1 MLLSSKPHKTTDN
14 NWKLVRKDGV
24 PTLFWW
30 DMVQPCIKVGLI
42 PGLLSTEWNLWTLA
56 NKLVKAEMSLPMLS
70 GNPLSAEGNHRVS
83 TVVCYPGRNHEL
95 YWFTVG
101 FNQRCSGVSH
111 TALPVF
117 FGIVG
122 LIRIRVT
129 VGCSWNHSPFF
140 FFVKQKNNIQRG
152 HWNMIKFILGYNTVA
167 GKGSQTGTP
176 AWYWWYVGLVCF
188 LEKKITSERLEFWL
202 GGAKATEEEK
212 RKFGKEL

>member
-1 MLLSSKPHKTTDN
+1 
-14 NWKLVRKDGV
+14 
-24 PTLFWW
+24 
-30 DMVQPCIKVGLI
+30 
-42 PGLLSTEWNLWTLA
+42 
-56 NKLVKAEMSLPMLS
+56 MSLPMLS

-117 FGIVG
+117 LGIVG

-140 FFVKQKNNIQRG
+140 FFLLNKR
-152 HWNMIKFILGYNTVA
+152 T
-167 GKGSQTGTP
+167 
-176 AWYWWYVGLVCF
+176 
-188 LEKKITSERLEFWL
+188 TSRED
-202 GGAKATEEEK
+202 TEI
-212 RKFGKEL
+212 